1 MSVIKNKRFHLIAIS
16 LVSALMGIG
25 QNGLLISLPFL
36 VEHSAFSLPTW
47 SIFIAIG
54 SVLFLPSAPLWGRYS
69 DKHGPKKVI
78 IQALIGMAVSFSLLC
93 WFAITSKNGEASY
106 FLCFIGLI
114 VARIIYGCTVS
125 GMVPASQ
132 HWAILLCGDKAR
144 IQAITSISIGLSAGR
159 LVGPI
164 ISLLALKISPFA
176 PLIIMI
182 LLPCI
187 ALATTLLLPAPNKNG
202 APQDQTLPTPW
213 LPQRTLAPFLMSGL
227 LLCAAIALLQYS
239 FSPLILAVTSW
250 STGQLSNGIGL
261 LLTIS
266 AACTFITQALV
277 IKKKK
282 LTPFVMYRF
291 GGIFLV
297 VGFALFLL
305 PSIWGFG
312 IAMAVTSVGAAL
324 LVPAYTSSATEKH
337 NDAPATVA
345 GYISMSHTIGYGLA
359 SLLAFTSTLSPLY
372 PIYLCIAF
380 SVLIL
385 ATGYL
390 SENTETTKTSGLP

>member
-1 MSVIKNKRFHLIAIS
+1 MSVINSQRFHLITIS
-16 LVSALMGIG
+16 LVAALMGIG
-25 QNGLLISLPFL
+25 QNGLLVSLPFL
-36 VEHSAFSLPTW
+36 VEQSAFSLPTW

-69 DKHGPKKVI
+69 DRHGPKKVI
-78 IQALIGMAVSFSLLC
+78 IQALVGMAVSFSLLS
-93 WFAITSKNGEASY
+93 WFAIASKNGEASY
-106 FLCFIGLI
+106 LLCFIGLI

-132 HWAILLCGDKAR
+132 HWAIVLCGDKER

-164 ISLLALKISPFA
+164 ISVLALKISPFA

-187 ALATTLLLPAPNKNG
+187 ALATTLLLPAPNRSSD
-202 APQDQTLPTPW
+202 AQDQKLPTPW

-239 FSPLILAVTSW
+239 FSPLIFSVTNW
-250 STGQLSNGIGL
+250 STEQLGNGIGI

-266 AACTFITQALV
+266 AACTFITQVLV
-277 IKKKK
+277 IKKKR
-282 LTPFVMYRF
+282 LTPFVMHRL

-297 VGFALFLL
+297 AGFALFLL
-305 PSIWGFG
+305 PSIWAFG
-312 IAMAVTSVGAAL
+312 LAMVVTAVGAAM

-337 NDAPATVA
+337 SDAPGAVA

-372 PIYLCIAF
+372 PVYLCIAF

-390 SENTETTKTSGLP
+390 SEKAEATETNAQP